1 MIIQRN
7 GVPLLSGST
16 MKVTGRDCWSIEVE
30 SQGFAPG
37 GELVTFRVVISRA
50 EAALLAHVLLTDA

>member
-7 GVPLLSGST
+7 GIPLLSGST
-16 MKVTGRDCWSIEVE
+16 MKVTGRDCWSIGVE

-37 GELVTFRVVISRA
+37 GELVTFRVVMSRD
-50 EAALLAHVLLTDA
+50 EAATLARALLTDD